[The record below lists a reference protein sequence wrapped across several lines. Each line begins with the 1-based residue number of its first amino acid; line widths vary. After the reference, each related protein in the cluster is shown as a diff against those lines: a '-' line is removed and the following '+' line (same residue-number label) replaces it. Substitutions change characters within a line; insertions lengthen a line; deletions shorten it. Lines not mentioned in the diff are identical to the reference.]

1 MAVEGSV
8 QWQGEASA
16 NSYIQRTVCRTWGWV
31 RKRVAMS
38 IAGEDAY
45 SES

>member
-16 NSYIQRTVCRTWGWV
+16 NSYT
-31 RKRVAMS
+31 
-38 IAGEDAY
+38 AY
-45 SES
+45 SMQDMGIGEKTCGNEYSWGGCIQ

>member
-16 NSYIQRTVCRTWGWV
+16 NSIQYTVCSMQDMGMGENTCGSQYSWGGC
-31 RKRVAMS
+31 
-38 IAGEDAY
+38 IQ
-45 SES
+45 